1 MKGSLCPR
9 ETFHYEGFQWYQKL
23 SGKTNFAI
31 SYDLAEIRNRGRC
44 IFSLSGE
51 SRKTKSDVR
60 ELKMTLRY
68 WKMTSKC
75 WNMTFSQ
82 ER

>member
-9 ETFHYEGFQWYQKL
+9 ETFHNEDFNGNKN
-23 SGKTNFAI
+23 SAEKTNFAI

-60 ELKMTLRY
+60 ELI
-68 WKMTSKC
+68 
-75 WNMTFSQ
+75 
-82 ER
+82 